1 MQRQNATHDV
11 SEMCLRLPWTR
22 SLDMWVVFLIMYR
35 YTNITCREYILELMD
50 GCQPCKSSYGNH
62 YCSYGLFLDEIQ
74 PCQMSR
80 GIAQTSSL
88 LYLPVGY
95 NLACWPPSLPI
106 RLISQ
111 LSRSI
116 LSPRLWLGGF
126 FAEKHIHPPSSSMRL
141 ALCPPQ

>member
-1 MQRQNATHDV
+1 MLRQ
-11 SEMCLRLPWTR
+11 E
-22 SLDMWVVFLIMYR
+22 WVGIERMGEVFLLTFLFI
-35 YTNITCREYILELMD
+35 
-50 GCQPCKSSYGNH
+50 GPC
-62 YCSYGLFLDEIQ
+62 
-74 PCQMSR
+74 PMSR
-80 GIAQTSSL
+80 EISQTSSL

-141 ALCPPQ
+141 ALCPPW

>member
-1 MQRQNATHDV
+1 MVVNLVNLVTAIIIVPMDY
-11 SEMCLRLPWTR
+11 
-22 SLDMWVVFLIMYR
+22 SLTKL
-35 YTNITCREYILELMD
+35 
-50 GCQPCKSSYGNH
+50 
-62 YCSYGLFLDEIQ
+62 Q

-116 LSPRLWLGGF
+116 LSPRLLLGGF
-126 FAEKHIHPPSSSMRL
+126 FAEKPTPPPSSSMRL